1 MREGRRG
8 RTLAQQE
15 ARAGITLLS
24 PTLIVVLFMVVLPIL
39 WTIVI
44 AFQSLRLRNLRTRL
58 FDFQFTLD
66 NFTTV
71 LGSPGFLD
79 ALKVTVIYSVVGT
92 VLSIGLGLIAALV
105 VRKPFKGRTLVRASM
120 LLPYVAPVVAV
131 TFVWQIMLHP
141 ELGIVNAVGTD
152 LLGWKEP
159 IPFLEQ
165 RTGTLSVF
173 GLDLGVPTALIVVIL
188 YQAWRYFPFSF
199 LFILA
204 RLQALPAELDEA
216 ARVDGATPLQRFWR
230 ITLPQL
236 QGVIALLTVLRFI
249 WTFNEFDDI
258 YLLTQGGA
266 GTEVVSV
273 RVFNYLTGR
282 VAGPGPP
289 ADRAAVRLLPVLR
302 RPGRGGG
309 RDMSRTG
316 VDTGVTER
324 PKAPRAPARRPA
336 RPRPPLSREVVETRI
351 LGVLK
356 WVTIA
361 FFVIATLFPFYY
373 MVELSIRS
381 IEDVALDPGALWP
394 PRGAS
399 LAAFGEVLRPV
410 ADGGQG
416 FLVFL
421 RNSGLVAL
429 ASVVVTLAVSI
440 LGAYAIARLQF
451 FGRRQVS
458 FLFLA
463 VYLFPAILL
472 AIPLF
477 VFFTRIG
484 LRGSL
489 FGLVLVY
496 TSQIVPVT
504 IYMLRNYFATIPEGL
519 EEAAALDGAGR
530 LTIIRKIS
538 LPLAMPAI
546 MATSLF
552 VFMIAWNEFLFA
564 LLFLV
569 ENRNNWTV
577 SLGLSQLAG
586 SVEVAKTTLMAGSVI
601 LTVPIIVLF
610 FATERLLV
618 EGLTSGAEKG

>member
-1 MREGRRG
+1 
-8 RTLAQQE
+8 
-15 ARAGITLLS
+15 
-24 PTLIVVLFMVVLPIL
+24 
-39 WTIVI
+39 
-44 AFQSLRLRNLRTRL
+44 
-58 FDFQFTLD
+58 
-66 NFTTV
+66 
-71 LGSPGFLD
+71 
-79 ALKVTVIYSVVGT
+79 
-92 VLSIGLGLIAALV
+92 
-105 VRKPFKGRTLVRASM
+105 
-120 LLPYVAPVVAV
+120 
-131 TFVWQIMLHP
+131 
-141 ELGIVNAVGTD
+141 
-152 LLGWKEP
+152 
-159 IPFLEQ
+159 
-165 RTGTLSVF
+165 
-173 GLDLGVPTALIVVIL
+173 
-188 YQAWRYFPFSF
+188 
-199 LFILA
+199 
-204 RLQALPAELDEA
+204 
-216 ARVDGATPLQRFWR
+216 
-230 ITLPQL
+230 
-236 QGVIALLTVLRFI
+236 
-249 WTFNEFDDI
+249 
-258 YLLTQGGA
+258 
-266 GTEVVSV
+266 
-273 RVFNYLTGR
+273 
-282 VAGPGPP
+282 
-289 ADRAAVRLLPVLR
+289 
-302 RPGRGGG
+302 
-309 RDMSRTG
+309 
-316 VDTGVTER
+316 
-324 PKAPRAPARRPA
+324 
-336 RPRPPLSREVVETRI
+336 VVETRI

-356 WVTIA
+356 WITIA
-361 FFVIATLFPFYY
+361 CFVIATLFPFYY

-569 ENRNNWTV
+569 ENRENWTV

-586 SVEVAKTTLMAGSVI
+586 SIEVSKTTLMAGSVI
-601 LTVPIIVLF
+601 LTIPIIVLF
-610 FATERLLV
+610 FLTERLLV
-618 EGLTSGAEKG
+618 EGLTAGAEKG